1 MKIRK
6 KLYKPIPSEDINHS
20 KNINKKKFFKLKN
33 LKKWKFIKKNTT
45 LNYILLF
52 SFSFLCIFIILLIII
67 NFKPKKRKI
76 SYVNIELNNETF
88 REKSITQSDDNNK
101 KVNMSLIEEIK
112 ESQQFIDMCMNDT
125 LINQNIEFYKS
136 ENPKISV
143 VVPLFNAEGYIKYNL
158 CSIQKQNFH
167 DIEIII
173 VDDYSKDN
181 SVNLVKD
188 LMKKDPRIILYQNE
202 ENKGTLYSKTK
213 GVLMAKGKYVLVSDQ
228 DDMYIQNDAFST
240 MYKELEKYSLDILG
254 FGSIY
259 AATIH
264 LLKRMALYLYLDTP
278 VMYQPHISRKMF
290 YTNKQGN
297 VVRIGDVIWNYIYK
311 TEVFIKSI
319 MQIDDK
325 YMNSKMNCHEDFLL
339 FFLLTRNAYNLK
351 HIKRLFYAHIK
362 WVGDNDTKIL
372 FTKKEKKINK
382 QNLDCMSFMNYIE
395 FLLMKTK
402 DTIDDKKIASSEL
415 KNWYL
420 NNPCKNN
427 TYVEERGRKVCKLFL
442 ENKYITDD
450 VKKEINSF
458 LEKKS

>member
-1 MKIRK
+1 M
-6 KLYKPIPSEDINHS
+6 
-20 KNINKKKFFKLKN
+20 
-33 LKKWKFIKKNTT
+33 
-45 LNYILLF
+45 
-52 SFSFLCIFIILLIII
+52 
-67 NFKPKKRKI
+67 
-76 SYVNIELNNETF
+76 
-88 REKSITQSDDNNK
+88 
-101 KVNMSLIEEIK
+101 
-112 ESQQFIDMCMNDT
+112 
-125 LINQNIEFYKS
+125 
-136 ENPKISV
+136 

-181 SVNLVKD
+181 SVNSVKD
-188 LMKKDPRIILYQNE
+188 LMKKDLRIILYQKE

-240 MYKELEKYSLDILG
+240 MYKELEKYNLDILG

-458 LEKKS
+458 LEKQS